1 MEMVRAFKTDEI
13 VLRCKKE
20 EVLVLR
26 GLLKNH
32 LKKDSTS
39 RQLEVARALQK
50 YGEILHL
57 EQRKN
62 KQKKKKKP

>member
-20 EVLVLR
+20 EIMVLR

-32 LKKDSTS
+32 LKKDSTP
-39 RQLEVARALQK
+39 RQFEVAKALQE

-57 EQRKN
+57 EQRRN
-62 KQKKKKKP
+62 KQKKKKP